1 MTVKHPR
8 SIAVIILT
16 AFLWALGISSMHAHA
31 THYETDHVVSS
42 TVDHD
47 ADASCS
53 FCSVIK
59 TKTAAI
65 TAQSD
70 ITFLV
75 VAHHHAPIDAEQQQ
89 RSVEAESISGRDP
102 PKSL

>member
-1 MTVKHPR
+1 MSYSRT
-8 SIAVIILT
+8 IAALILS
-16 AFLWALGISSMHAHA
+16 AFMLALGVGSLHVHAAHFD
-31 THYETDHVVSS
+31 TDHVLSAS
-42 TVDHD
+42 VDHD

-65 TAQSD
+65 TSQSD

-75 VAHHHAPIDAEQQQ
+75 VAHHHAPIHAEQQA
-89 RSVEAESISGRDP
+89 RSVQVDHSSGRSP
-102 PKSL
+102 PAQN

>member
-8 SIAVIILT
+8 PIAVIILT
-16 AFLWALGISSMHAHA
+16 AFLWALGISSVHVHA
-31 THYETDHVVSS
+31 THFETDHVVTS
-42 TVDHD
+42 TIDHD
-47 ADASCS
+47 TDASCS

-65 TAQSD
+65 TSQSD

-75 VAHHHAPIDAEQQQ
+75 VAHHDAPIHADQQQ
-89 RSVEAESISGRDP
+89 RSVQVESRSGRDP

>member
-1 MTVKHPR
+1 VTVKHPR
-8 SIAVIILT
+8 PIAVIILT

-31 THYETDHVVSS
+31 THYETDHVVTS
-42 TVDHD
+42 TIDHD

-89 RSVEAESISGRDP
+89 RSCQLNQTCGRSP
-102 PKSL
+102 PQ